1 MQNQKQHKADNIITL
16 PISSKVSPV
25 TTMTGK
31 HFALHIKNIRNK
43 EIEMYNAMLKKNE
56 SEMKRLREKH
66 DISRKSFFKL
76 PSKILSQ
83 YHKLQKQN
91 YLFRVAIFDLAS
103 NKF

>member
-1 MQNQKQHKADNIITL
+1 MEEIVRQRKDNIINL
-16 PISSKVSPV
+16 PVSKKVSPV

-31 HFALHIKNIRNK
+31 HFALHIKNIRNQ

-76 PSKILSQ
+76 PSKILLQ
-83 YHKLQKQN
+83 YHKLQKEN
-91 YLFRVAIFDLAS
+91 YLFRVAIFDLVS